1 MLKYIQIA
9 IGVIITSFYFFPF
22 EFTFLPGVNTKMAM
36 AGIGLVVLGF
46 QLGKARDSIFSKD
59 AVTISMYALV
69 VSFTSFVAVTLNETR
84 DYTYVS
90 YIISMWVWLSAAY
103 VAVMYMRKVHGYIS
117 VELVCNYLI
126 AVCVFQCVSALVIDF
141 VPEVKRFAMTY
152 ISDLGTTQMELMKES
167 GRLFGFGAALDPA
180 GSRFAAILVAI
191 TYLCVQ
197 LMDTPRKKYI
207 VWYILSFLLIAV
219 VGNMIARTTTVGV
232 ILAIAYIIFAL
243 GLHRLSFNRSA
254 WRLVLWGVVMMLIVL
269 PVVIWLYNNNEQV
282 HDNLRF
288 AFEGFFSLAE
298 KGRWEVSSNEILKNM
313 IVFPDT
319 LKTWLIGDGYMLNP
333 NISDPYYTGEYHN
346 AGYYQLT
353 DIGYLRFIFYSGLF
367 GLLAIASFIW
377 KAGCISIRKFK
388 QHQLLFWM
396 LLAVNYTVWLKVSTD
411 IFLILALFLVI
422 SEDENDDNEIL
433 QSIKKI

>member
-46 QLGKARDSIFSKD
+46 QLGKARNSIFSKD

-103 VAVMYMRKVHGYIS
+103 LAVMYMRKVHGYIS

-141 VPEVKRFAMTY
+141 VPEVKRFAITY
-152 ISDLGTTQMELMKES
+152 IADLGPTQMELMKES

-219 VGNMIARTTTVGV
+219 VGNMIARTTTVGIV
-232 ILAIAYIIFAL
+232 LAVAYIIFAL

-254 WRLVLWGVVMMLIVL
+254 WHLVLWAVVALLVVVPIV
-269 PVVIWLYNNNEQV
+269 VWLYNTNEQV

-313 IVFPDT
+313 VVFPET
-319 LKTWLIGDGYMLNP
+319 LKTWLIGDGYMVNP
-333 NISDPYYTGEYHN
+333 NLTDPFYTGEYHS

-353 DIGYLRFIFYSGLF
+353 DIGYLRFIFYSGIP
-367 GLLAIASFIW
+367 GLLAMMLFIW
-377 KAGCISIRKFK
+377 QAGRICMQKNP
-388 QHQLLFWM
+388 HLATLFW
-396 LLAVNYTVWLKVSTD
+396 LFLAVNFTVWFKVSTD
-411 IFLILALFLVI
+411 IFLVFALFLVLDRVRPE
-422 SEDENDDNEIL
+422 EDPLMCPEL
-433 QSIKKI
+433 